1 MIILLS
7 QYFDNFIIIIM
18 IIIIQLTVLNIVRKK

>member
-7 QYFDNFIIIIM
+7 QYFGNFIIIII